1 MRLKCY
7 LRGLGIGV
15 VVTAIIMSLS
25 GYGKPGTMTDA
36 QVIARAKE
44 LGMVDGVLT
53 ELSETEETLQET
65 TEDVQDDEGNAQDS
79 GSREAESGEEEAESE
94 PQEDGAESEAALTE
108 PEEAEADGEQPEE
121 VTQQTA
127 QAATIVVAVY
137 PGEGSHTVSRKLA
150 NLGLVESADIFD
162 DFLCQNGY
170 DKKLCAGNYEIPEG
184 ATAHEIA
191 RALTGG

>member
-25 GYGKPGTMTDA
+25 GYGKAGTMTDA

-65 TEDVQDDEGNAQDS
+65 TEGAQDTEGNAQDS
-79 GSREAESGEEEAESE
+79 EAGEAESDEEAESE
-94 PQEDGAESEAALTE
+94 PQEGGAESEVALTE
-108 PEEAEADGEQPEE
+108 PEEADGEQPEE
-121 VTQQTA
+121 ATQQTA